1 MAKDGLLLIRG
12 FVTTDRLN
20 TCDEIN
26 ISGFSAERYMEAKD
40 IMLTKYNLQTIKHNT
55 GLT

>member
-1 MAKDGLLLIRG
+1 MEDGLLLVRG

-40 IMLTKYNLQTIKHNT
+40 IMLTKYNLQTIKHNI

>member
-12 FVTTDRLN
+12 FVTANRLK

-26 ISGFSAERYMEAKD
+26 ICGFSAERSLEAKD
-40 IMLTKYNLQTIKHNT
+40 IMLTKYNFQTIKHNT